1 MDLQVSNY
9 SFKVTL
15 VASALV
21 LEFLTWPYPFFFE
34 AGVVVVCFS
43 LFLLVPSHTDHYR
56 KAIAQQE
63 ASIQYTD
70 TTTSCTMTSTESS
83 SLLAESDVTATE
95 PDSPMESEAIDT
107 KTGKVNVFRA
117 IYDLSRNPTY
127 VFALLGY
134 IFFDFVIGGTSF
146 ALLLIDSIFVL
157 GTNSCTLYSTH
168 FSSDS

>member
-15 VASALV
+15 IASALV

-56 KAIAQQE
+56 KAIAQQ
-63 ASIQYTD
+63 ASIQCTD

-95 PDSPMESEAIDT
+95 PNSPMESEAIDT
-107 KTGKVNVFRA
+107 KAGKVNVFRA

-157 GTNSCTLYSTH
+157 GTNGCTLYSTH